1 MSPPTNTTTSNT
13 SITAIDNPSTTT
25 AFMLGQIQ
33 GELKSLNEKFTAAML
48 EIASLKDF
56 RLKIIVIVSA
66 ICSAI
71 NLPGWMAM
79 LK

>member
-1 MSPPTNTTTSNT
+1 
-13 SITAIDNPSTTT
+13 
-25 AFMLGQIQ
+25 
-33 GELKSLNEKFTAAML
+33 ML

-66 ICSAI
+66 ICATI

-79 LK
+79 FK